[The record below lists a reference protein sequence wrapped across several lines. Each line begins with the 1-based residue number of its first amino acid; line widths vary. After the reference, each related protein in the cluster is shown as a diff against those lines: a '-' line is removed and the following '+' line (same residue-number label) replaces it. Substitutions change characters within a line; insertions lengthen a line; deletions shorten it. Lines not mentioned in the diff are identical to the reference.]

1 MNYLNRNGSLERK
14 MSSSLE
20 IVLFGYGSKS
30 SILSNLGRIEDIDQY
45 CSNNSNLNMKVII
58 FDDQVTRYKGPNVT
72 IINKPIYT
80 WNETYS
86 PTGTYTYKGLFHKE
100 LNDTLLFDKS
110 PGEVIFICFHDEEVD
125 TYSIMEDLETQV
137 YEKRYY
143 YSHPVGKEFKLTR
156 VLRKWE
162 KEREDSSSEETKSPK
177 YVPEKKKHYY
187 ELYSGDEIPD
197 NISSRDQIAIK
208 SRMVL
213 LAETINFYLSFP
225 FDARYSI
232 EDLAKLGE
240 TGGEPFFS
248 DENIEHMVKNSY
260 YFQVE
265 DPLLKGFLL
274 AHPPKV
280 VTEKRSQMGEEP
292 ASFISPLDIGRDM
305 RWVMFNHDQFRQI
318 LLSTMMQVLSTF
330 AANNGFLFREDIN
343 IASPVKKK
351 KIVKEEKKEIITEK
365 KGAVTSKSMMRPI
378 KIEEVEE
385 EQESSAIVAEAYR
398 NPALWK
404 KIITRI
410 ERTLSD

>member
-1 MNYLNRNGSLERK
+1 

-20 IVLFGYGSKS
+20 IVLFGYRSKS
-30 SILSNLGRIEDIDQY
+30 SILSNLGEVEDMEKY
-45 CSNNSNLNMKVII
+45 CLENSALGMKIII
-58 FDDQVTRYKGPNVT
+58 FDDQVTPYQGPNVT
-72 IINKPIYT
+72 IITKPIYT

-86 PTGTYTYKGLFHKE
+86 PTGTYIYKGLFHKE

-110 PGEVIFICFHDEEVD
+110 PGEVIFVCFHEKDLD

-143 YSHPVGKEFKLTR
+143 YNHITTKEFKLSR
-156 VLRKWE
+156 VVRKWE
-162 KEREDSSSEETKSPK
+162 KEREDSTTEETKSPK
-177 YVPEKKKHYY
+177 YVPEKEKHYY

-197 NISSRDQIAIK
+197 NISSKDQIAIK
-208 SRMVL
+208 SRMIL
-213 LAETINFYLSFP
+213 LAETINFYLSIP
-225 FDARYSI
+225 FDTRYSI

-248 DENIEHMVKNSY
+248 HKDIDHMVKNSY

-274 AHPPKV
+274 AHPPRV
-280 VTEKRSQMGEEP
+280 VTEKKSQLGEEP
-292 ASFISPLDIGRDM
+292 ASFINPLDIGRDM
-305 RWVMFNHDQFRQI
+305 KWLMFNHDQFRQV

-330 AANNGFLFREDIN
+330 AANNGFLFKKDIN
-343 IASPVKKK
+343 IPSPVRKK
-351 KIVKEEKKEIITEK
+351 KIVREEKKEIIIEK

-385 EQESSAIVAEAYR
+385 EQESSTIMPEAYR
-398 NPALWK
+398 DTELWI
-404 KIITRI
+404 KIINRI
-410 ERTLSD
+410 ERDLSD